1 MNREVRASLTDDL
14 VPLGGE
20 SLDDIRHPALEPLR
34 PLPRLLV
41 FLYLIVACI
50 YLGWRSTT
58 LNPAA
63 PVLSWVL
70 YGAELF
76 GFATTLLHL
85 FMTWKLTVR
94 LPAAAPTGL
103 SVDVLIP
110 TYNEPVDLVRR
121 TLLAARNLRYPC
133 TIWLLDDGNRA
144 DMAVLASDLDVRYL
158 ARTDNRHAKAGNLNN
173 ALLHCRGEF
182 VAIFDADHAPRRDFL
197 DRTLGYF
204 KAPEVGFVQTPQ
216 DFFNIDSYQHR
227 QADNS
232 RRVWTEQSLFF
243 RVIQRGKDRWN
254 AAFFCGSCAV
264 LRRSALDHVGGFAT
278 ATVTEDLETSV
289 KLHEAGFRSV
299 YLPEPMAFGLAPS
312 NASAFL
318 SQRVRWG
325 QGAMQVI
332 RREWLFLRS
341 KLTLPQRLNY
351 IASAVTYFD
360 GWQKAIFYFIPAWV
374 LLTGTMPIVATA
386 REFLLLFIPFF
397 VLTFIV
403 FEEAGR
409 GYGRTAK
416 IEQYNMARFAAF
428 AWSTL
433 GLVRRTLRFKV
444 TSKQG
449 VTAMRAETNSVSP
462 QIVVA
467 AVNLVA
473 IIGGLMLYN
482 SRQHLPVDGLIA
494 NVVWATVNLA
504 LAVLVVKFTMLRTRF
519 SRREY
524 RFPLPIPAI
533 LSIDGMRQ
541 PMVVDDISP
550 AGCRVYGRFHESMAC
565 GDSVTGE
572 LHLPGGPIPFTS
584 TVAAL
589 IPGQA
594 GADRFTKALG
604 LVFDWQDAAS
614 SAELETFLF
623 GSDLQW
629 HLHDLTETIRTPT
642 QYVRQLLSGH
652 PRSGDDAMQHWAA
665 STLATKPDQPLLL
678 RSPIGD
684 AKHRM
689 LVTHMPVPLHHV
701 LAIEEHSRR
710 DTHSLRIRPTR
721 VAATLM
727 TPTGPLYITEV
738 ETC

>member
-1 MNREVRASLTDDL
+1 MNREVLVTLPTEPSPPDSASL
-14 VPLGGE
+14 E
-20 SLDDIRHPALEPLR
+20 AIRRPALEPLR
-34 PLPRLLV
+34 TIPRLLV
-41 FLYLIVACI
+41 FAYLIAACV
-50 YLGWRSTT
+50 YLAWRPTT

-63 PVLSWVL
+63 PVFSWLL

-94 LPAAAPTGL
+94 LPIDAPPGL

-110 TYNEPVDLVRR
+110 TYNEPVELVRR
-121 TLLAARNLRYPC
+121 TLLAARNLQYPC
-133 TIWLLDDGNRA
+133 TVWLLDDGNRA
-144 DMAVLASDLDVRYL
+144 EMAVLAAELDVRYL
-158 ARTDNRHAKAGNLNN
+158 ARSDNSHAKAGNLNH
-173 ALLHCRGEF
+173 ALLHCRGEYL
-182 VAIFDADHAPRRDFL
+182 AIFDADHAPRRDFL

-204 KAPEVGFVQTPQ
+204 KAPEVAFVQTPQ

-227 QADNS
+227 HAGNS

-299 YLPEPMAFGLAPS
+299 YLPEPMAFGLAPAS
-312 NASAFL
+312 ASAFL
-318 SQRVRWG
+318 GQRVRWG
-325 QGAMQVI
+325 QGAMQVV

-360 GWQKAIFYFIPAWV
+360 GWQKAIFYFVPAWV
-374 LLTGTMPIVATA
+374 LLTGTMPIVSTA
-386 REFLLLFIPFF
+386 REFLPLFIPFF
-397 VLTFIV
+397 VLNFIV
-403 FEEAGR
+403 FEEVGR
-409 GYGRTAK
+409 GYGRTAT

-433 GLVRRTLRFKV
+433 ALVRRTLRFKV
-444 TSKQG
+444 TSKAG
-449 VTAMRAETNSVSP
+449 STAARAETNSVSP

-473 IIGGLMLYN
+473 IVGGVMLYR
-482 SRQHLPVDGLIA
+482 SRQHLPMDGLVA
-494 NVVWATVNLA
+494 NVVWATVNLV

-519 SRREY
+519 HRREY
-524 RFPLPIPAI
+524 RFPLPIPAVVTI
-533 LSIDGMRQ
+533 KGVSQ

-550 AGCRVYGRFHESMAC
+550 AGCRVYGLFPSSMAP
-565 GDSVTGE
+565 GDTVTGE
-572 LHLPGGPIPFTS
+572 LMLPGGALAFSS

-589 IPGQA
+589 IPGTA
-594 GADRFTKALG
+594 GADHFIKSLG
-604 LVFDWQDAAS
+604 LVFDWHEAGS
-614 SAELETFLF
+614 SVELETFLF

-642 QYVRQLLSGH
+642 QYVQQLLSGQ
-652 PRSGDDAMQHWAA
+652 PSGHDAIQHWSA
-665 STLATKPDQPLLL
+665 STLAARPNQPLLL

-684 AKHRM
+684 AKQRTLISHI
-689 LVTHMPVPLHHV
+689 PVPLHHV
-701 LAIEEHSRR
+701 LAIEEHSRLGM
-710 DTHSLRIRPTR
+710 HSLRIRPTR
-721 VAATLM
+721 NTATLM
-727 TPTGPLYITEV
+727 TPTGPLYVTEV

>member
-1 MNREVRASLTDDL
+1 MNREVRVSLSDEPVSPGD
-14 VPLGGE
+14 VPL
-20 SLDDIRHPALEPLR
+20 DAIRHPALESLR
-34 PLPRLLV
+34 PLPKLLV
-41 FLYLIVACI
+41 FLYLIVACV

-63 PVLSWVL
+63 PVFSGLL

-76 GFATTLLHL
+76 GFAATLLHL

-94 LPAAAPTGL
+94 PPVAAPAGL
-103 SVDVLIP
+103 SVDLLVP
-110 TYNEPVDLVRR
+110 TYNEPVEIVRR
-121 TLLAARNLRYPC
+121 TLLAARNLQYPC

-144 DMAVLASDLDVRYL
+144 EMAVLAAELDVRYL
-158 ARTDNRHAKAGNLNN
+158 ARTDNKHAKAGNLNN
-173 ALLHCRGEF
+173 ALPHCRGEF

-204 KAPEVGFVQTPQ
+204 KAPEVAFVQTPQ

-227 QADNS
+227 HAGNS
-232 RRVWTEQSLFF
+232 RHVWTEQSLFF

-264 LRRSALDHVGGFAT
+264 LRRSALDHIGGFAT

-299 YLPEPMAFGLAPS
+299 YLPQPMAFGLAPS

-318 SQRVRWG
+318 GQRLRWG

-332 RREWLFLRS
+332 RREWFFLRS
-341 KLTLPQRLNY
+341 RLTLPQRLNY
-351 IASAVTYFD
+351 IASGITYFD
-360 GWQKAIFYFIPAWV
+360 GWQKAIFYFAPVWV
-374 LLTGTMPIVATA
+374 LLTGTMPLVTSA
-386 REFLLLFIPFF
+386 REFLPLFIPFF
-397 VLTFIV
+397 VLNFIV
-403 FEEAGR
+403 FEEVGR
-409 GYGRTAK
+409 GYGRTRM

-433 GLVRRTLRFKV
+433 ALVRRSLRFKV
-444 TSKQG
+444 TSKEG
-449 VTAMRAETNSVSP
+449 VTTMRAETNSISP

-467 AVNLVA
+467 VVNLVA
-473 IIGGLMLYN
+473 IVGGLLLFKA
-482 SRQHLPVDGLIA
+482 RQHLPVDGLIA
-494 NVVWATVNLA
+494 NLVWATVNLV
-504 LAVLVVKFTMLRTRF
+504 LAALVVQFTILRTRF
-519 SRREY
+519 RRREY

-533 LSIDGMRQ
+533 LSIGGVRQ

-550 AGCRVYGRFHESMAC
+550 AGCRIYGRFPESMTL
-565 GDSVTGE
+565 GDAVSGE
-572 LHLPGGPIPFTS
+572 LHVPGGTLAFTG

-594 GADRFTKALG
+594 GTERFTKALG
-604 LVFDWQDAAS
+604 LLFDWQDAGS

-629 HLHDLTETIRTPT
+629 HMHDLTETIRTPS
-642 QYVRQLLSGH
+642 QYVRQLLTGQL
-652 PRSGDDAMQHWAA
+652 RDGEDAIQHWTS
-665 STLATKPDQPLLL
+665 STLAEKPDQPLLL

-689 LVTHMPVPLHHV
+689 LVSHIQVPLHHM
-701 LAIEEHSRR
+701 LAIEEHTRMGMQ
-710 DTHSLRIRPTR
+710 SLRIRPTR

-727 TPTGPLYITEV
+727 TPTGSLFVTEV

>member
-1 MNREVRASLTDDL
+1 MNREVRVSLPDAPLSPDDATLAS
-14 VPLGGE
+14 
-20 SLDDIRHPALEPLR
+20 IRDPAHEALR
-34 PLPRLLV
+34 PLSRLLV
-41 FLYLIVACI
+41 VLYLIVASV
-50 YLGWRSTT
+50 YLGWRPST

-63 PVLSWVL
+63 PWFSWLL

-94 LPAAAPTGL
+94 LPVAAQAGL
-103 SVDVLIP
+103 GVDVLIP
-110 TYNEPVDLVRR
+110 TFNEPVELVRR
-121 TLLAARNLRYPC
+121 TLLAARNLQYPC

-144 DMAVLASDLDVRYL
+144 EMATLAAELDVRYL
-158 ARTDNRHAKAGNLNN
+158 ARTDNKHAKAGNLNN

-204 KAPEVGFVQTPQ
+204 KAPEVAFVQTPQ

-227 QADNS
+227 HAGNS

-264 LRRSALDHVGGFAT
+264 LRRSALDQIGGFAT

-289 KLHEAGFRSV
+289 KFHEAGLRSV
-299 YLPEPMAFGLAPS
+299 YVPEPMAFGLAPS
-312 NASAFL
+312 TASAFL
-318 SQRVRWG
+318 GQRVRWG
-325 QGAMQVI
+325 QGAMQVV

-360 GWQKAIFYFIPAWV
+360 GWQKGIFYLVPAWV
-374 LLTGTMPIVATA
+374 LLSGTMPIVAPA
-386 REFLLLFIPFF
+386 REFLVLFIPFF
-397 VLTFIV
+397 LLNFIV
-403 FEEAGR
+403 FEEVGR
-409 GYGRTAK
+409 GYGRTAT

-433 GLVRRTLRFKV
+433 ALVRRTLRFKV
-444 TSKQG
+444 TSKDS
-449 VTAMRAETNSVSP
+449 VTALRSETNSVSP
-462 QIVVA
+462 QFVVA
-467 AVNLVA
+467 ALNLIA
-473 IIGGLMLYN
+473 IIVGLQFYK
-482 SRQHLPVDGLIA
+482 SRQHLPLDGLIA
-494 NVVWATVNLA
+494 NVVWAGVNLA
-504 LAVLVVKFTMLRTRF
+504 LATLVIRFTLIRTRF
-519 SRREY
+519 RRHDY
-524 RFPLPIPAI
+524 RFPLPMPAVV
-533 LSIDGMRQ
+533 SIGGVRQ
-541 PMVVDDISP
+541 AMVVDDISP
-550 AGCRVYGRFHESMAC
+550 AGCRIYGRFPESIGRGHAV
-565 GDSVTGE
+565 SGE
-572 LHLPGGPIPFTS
+572 LHVPGDTIAFNA

-604 LVFDWQDAAS
+604 LVFDWKDAGGR
-614 SAELETFLF
+614 AELETFLF

-642 QYVRQLLSGH
+642 QYMRHLFTREGSD
-652 PRSGDDAMQHWAA
+652 RDDAIGHWTA
-665 STLATKPDQPLLL
+665 STLTADPGLPLLL

-689 LVTHMPVPLHHV
+689 LLSPLPIPLHHV
-701 LAIEEHSRR
+701 LAIDEYTRMGM
-710 DTHSLRIRPTR
+710 HSLRIRPTR
-721 VAATLM
+721 ISATLM
-727 TPTGPLYITEV
+727 TPTGPLFVTEV
-738 ETC
+738 EAC